1 MIKSIAGTITPFQLV
16 IKNKT
21 ENDWSE
27 ELSLHIQSDDGET
40 KESVELPQLKAF
52 EKVTIDL
59 AYNVPDNFTDDA
71 KKSINF
77 NFEIRNSLDR
87 IAAGK
92 Q

>member
-1 MIKSIAGTITPFQLV
+1 MYKHQW
-16 IKNKT
+16 KNKT

-59 AYNVPDNFTDDA
+59 AFNVPDDAA